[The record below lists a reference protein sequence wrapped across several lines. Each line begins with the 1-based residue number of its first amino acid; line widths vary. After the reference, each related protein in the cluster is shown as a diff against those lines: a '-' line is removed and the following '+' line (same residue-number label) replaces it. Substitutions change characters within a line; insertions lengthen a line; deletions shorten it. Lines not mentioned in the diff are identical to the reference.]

1 MKVHRIKGIVLR
13 YLYIMK
19 HSLNRWSDMIYWPI
33 LDLLIWGLTIKY
45 VTTFS
50 SDPQKMIF
58 SFIAG
63 MLLWTF
69 VWRAQYEIS
78 VSILEDLWSKNL
90 INLFVSP
97 LTFWEFITAFIII
110 GILKAGIGLA
120 IAGTVAYLL
129 YKVNLL
135 TLGLNLVPFGILLL
149 MTGWWVG
156 FFVGGLILRH
166 GTKVEQFAWS
176 MVYLVSPF
184 SAIYYPL
191 SILPG
196 WAQTVAQFVPTSYI
210 FEGAREVITKGILD
224 PKKIIFCF
232 LLNCTY
238 IALALIFMKKSFDK
252 ILQKGLVKVY

>member
-1 MKVHRIKGIVLR
+1 
-13 YLYIMK
+13 MK

-45 VTTFS
+45 MTALS
-50 SDPQKMIF
+50 SNPQKMII

-69 VWRAQYEIS
+69 VWRGQYEIS
-78 VSILEDLWSKNL
+78 VSILEDLWSRNL

-97 LTFWEFITAFIII
+97 LTFWEFISAFIII
-110 GILKAGIGLA
+110 GILKAGIGFV
-120 IAGTVAYLL
+120 IASGVAFAL
-129 YKVNLL
+129 YKVNMFV
-135 TLGLNLVPFGILLL
+135 LGFYLVPFAVLLF

-156 FFVGGLILRH
+156 FFVGGLILRY

-191 SILPG
+191 SILPN
-196 WAQTVAQFVPTSYI
+196 WAQTVAWFVPTSYI
-210 FEGAREVITKGILD
+210 FEGAREVIEKGILD
-224 PKKIIFCF
+224 PKKILICF
-232 LLNCTY
+232 LLNAFY
-238 IALALIFMKKSFDK
+238 MVLAILFMRKSFDK

>member
-1 MKVHRIKGIVLR
+1 
-13 YLYIMK
+13 MK

-45 VTTFS
+45 MTALS
-50 SDPQKMIF
+50 LNPQKMII

-69 VWRAQYEIS
+69 VWRGQYEIS
-78 VSILEDLWSKNL
+78 VSILEDLWSRNL

-97 LTFWEFITAFIII
+97 LTFWEFISAFIII
-110 GILKAGIGLA
+110 GILKAGIGFI
-120 IAGTVAYLL
+120 IASSVAFLL
-129 YKVNLL
+129 YKVNMFA
-135 TLGLNLVPFGILLL
+135 LGFYLVPFALLL
-149 MTGWWVG
+149 FMTGWWVG
-156 FFVGGLILRH
+156 FFVGGLILRY

-191 SILPG
+191 SILPN
-196 WAQTVAQFVPTSYI
+196 WAQTVAKLIPTSYI

-224 PKKIIFCF
+224 PKKILYCF
-232 LLNCTY
+232 ILNCIY
-238 IALALIFMKKSFDK
+238 MALAIFFMRKSFNK

>member
-1 MKVHRIKGIVLR
+1 MKAHRIKGIVLR
-13 YLYIMK
+13 YMFIMK

-45 VTTFS
+45 MTALS
-50 SDPQKMIF
+50 LNPQKMII

-69 VWRAQYEIS
+69 VWRGQYEIS
-78 VSILEDLWSKNL
+78 VSILEDLWSRNL

-97 LTFWEFITAFIII
+97 LTFWEFISAFIII
-110 GILKAGIGLA
+110 GILKAGIGFI
-120 IAGTVAYLL
+120 IASSVAFLL
-129 YKVNLL
+129 YKVNMFA
-135 TLGLNLVPFGILLL
+135 LGFYLVPFALLL
-149 MTGWWVG
+149 FMTGWWVG
-156 FFVGGLILRH
+156 FFVGGLILRY

-191 SILPG
+191 SILPN
-196 WAQTVAQFVPTSYI
+196 WAQTVAKLIPTSYI

-224 PKKIIFCF
+224 PKKILYCF
-232 LLNCTY
+232 ILNCIY
-238 IALALIFMKKSFDK
+238 MALAIFFMRKSFNK